1 MASKKGTPKRSLLK
15 RFLLFISLP
24 LRRYIQY
31 RFRVAIEKD
40 IRIEE
45 VLLQK
50 RKPHWSPRQV
60 KKRARQKYAGQLKKI
75 GVI

>member
-1 MASKKGTPKRSLLK
+1 MTKRAMPKKSILK
-15 RFLLFISLP
+15 RLILFLSFP

-31 RFRVAIEKD
+31 RFRIAIEKD
-40 IRIEE
+40 IRLEE
-45 VLLQK
+45 IHLQK

-60 KKRARQKYAGQLKKI
+60 KKRARQKYAQELKKI

>member
-1 MASKKGTPKRSLLK
+1 MASKKKHSLLK
-15 RFLLFISLP
+15 RLLLFLSTP

-40 IRIEE
+40 IRLEE
-45 VLLQK
+45 IRLQQ
-50 RKPHWSPRQV
+50 RKPHWSPKQV
-60 KKRARQKYAGQLKKI
+60 QKRARQKYVGQLKKI

>member
-1 MASKKGTPKRSLLK
+1 MVSKKMHSLLK
-15 RFLLFISLP
+15 RFLLFLSTP

-40 IRIEE
+40 ILLEE
-45 VLLQK
+45 IHLQR
-50 RKPHWSPRQV
+50 RKPHWTPKQV
-60 KKRARQKYAGQLKKI
+60 QKRARQKYVGQLKKI

>member
-1 MASKKGTPKRSLLK
+1 MTKRATPKKSLLK
-15 RFLLFISLP
+15 RLILFLSFP

-31 RFRVAIEKD
+31 RFRIAIEKD
-40 IRIEE
+40 IRLEE
-45 VLLQK
+45 IHLQK

-60 KKRARQKYAGQLKKI
+60 KKRARQKYAQELKKI

>member
-1 MASKKGTPKRSLLK
+1 MASKKKHSFLK
-15 RFLLFISLP
+15 RFLLFLSTP

-40 IRIEE
+40 IRLEE
-45 VLLQK
+45 IRLKQ
-50 RKPHWSPRQV
+50 RKPHWTNKQV
-60 KKRARQKYAGQLKKI
+60 QKRARQKYVGQLKKI

>member
-1 MASKKGTPKRSLLK
+1 MTKRATPKKSILK
-15 RFLLFISLP
+15 RLILFLSFP

-31 RFRVAIEKD
+31 RFRIAIEKD
-40 IRIEE
+40 IRLEE
-45 VLLQK
+45 IYLRK

-60 KKRARQKYAGQLKKI
+60 KKRARQKYAQELKKI

>member
-1 MASKKGTPKRSLLK
+1 MAYKKAIPKPSTLK
-15 RFLLFISLP
+15 RFLLFISFP

-40 IRIEE
+40 IYLEE
-45 VLLQK
+45 ILIQK
-50 RKPHWSPRQV
+50 RKPHWNPRQV